1 MTRLL
6 ATLVF
11 WIVAGHAVL
20 CTLYL
25 AILCLAA
32 LRYRAVSVPKSPP
45 EPTPRLAV
53 VIPAHNEASGIA
65 ATVRS
70 AAAAHWPPQR
80 LDIHVVAD
88 NCDDDT
94 AGAAQAAGATVH
106 SRRAPDNRGKGQA
119 LDWFF
124 RQCAPAYAAADIVV
138 VIDADTLMLPDFAPA
153 MAAAFARPDV
163 LAAQG
168 YYGVRNP
175 QESWR
180 TSLIAAALALFHHLR
195 PAGRDVLGAS
205 AGLRGNGMAFRADL
219 LRRLGWPAHGIVEDA
234 ECALVLLGED
244 IRVRYVASAVV
255 LAEMAATAQQADSQ
269 RRRWEAGRLALL
281 RSHGPGLFRGLSRQ
295 NALARL
301 DAALD
306 LLTPPLT
313 LLALEQCLA
322 AAAAAVLAP
331 GWFPALLGLPL
342 VTVAAVVLALA
353 LRREPAF
360 VWLRL
365 AAAPAFAAWK
375 LLLYARMLFS
385 KKTTAWTRTL
395 RRGERPEDAP

>member
-11 WIVAGHAVL
+11 GIVAGHAVL

-25 AILCLAA
+25 AALCLAA
-32 LRYRAVSVPKSPP
+32 LRYRAVPVPKTPP
-45 EPTPRLAV
+45 APTPRLAV
-53 VIPAHNEASGIA
+53 VIPAHNEAAGIA
-65 ATVRS
+65 DTIRS
-70 AAAAHWPPQR
+70 AAAAHWPSER

-106 SRRAPDNRGKGQA
+106 NRRDPDNRGKGQA

-124 RQCAPAYAAADIVV
+124 RQCAPAYATADIVV
-138 VIDADTLMLPDFAPA
+138 VIDADTLMLPDFARA

-163 LAAQG
+163 QAAQG

-175 QESWR
+175 KESWR

-205 AGLRGNGMAFRADL
+205 VGLRGNGMAFRADL
-219 LRRLGWPAHGIVEDA
+219 LRRIGWPAHGIVEDA
-234 ECALVLLGED
+234 ECALVLLRDD
-244 IRVRYVASAVV
+244 ILVHYVASAVV

-269 RRRWEAGRLALL
+269 RRRWEAGRFALL
-281 RSHGPGLFRGLSRQ
+281 RSHGPALFRGLARQ
-295 NALARL
+295 NAVARL

-313 LLALEQCLA
+313 LLALEQCLVA
-322 AAAAAVLAP
+322 AASAVLVP
-331 GWFPALLGLPL
+331 GWFPALLGLPM

-353 LRREPAF
+353 LRREPAV

-365 AAAPAFAAWK
+365 AAAPAFVAWK
-375 LLLYARMLFS
+375 LLLYAQMLFS
-385 KKTTAWTRTL
+385 KETTSWTRTL
-395 RRGERPEDAP
+395 RRGERPEDNP